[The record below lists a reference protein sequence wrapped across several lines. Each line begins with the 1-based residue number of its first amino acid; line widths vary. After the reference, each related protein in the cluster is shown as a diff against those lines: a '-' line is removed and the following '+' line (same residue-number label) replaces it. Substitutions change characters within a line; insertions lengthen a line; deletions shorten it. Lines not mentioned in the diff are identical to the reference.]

1 LVTSL
6 LTALGV
12 LFYFVFSSKDNNYP
26 KEPITQSALGTESE
40 VSINIQ
46 GIKNYEMKDYKFW
59 EISQETSKEE
69 IENMIDKIASK
80 IDLTDQVEGEYYY
93 WSDDQGNY
101 FQYSLLKNILTF
113 SLNEGID
120 WEEVELSSNSFT
132 IFVKRYFDRD
142 WEYTFNSKQNYPD
155 GLTLYYANRVLTND
169 VILETTELYSETDYL
184 SIKNGKIMSGRIL
197 LTGFLDTQQYLPV
210 IELEDLSEYI
220 NSPQYPKSIY
230 FNPGKIA
237 SALSIENEYLNDEI
251 LQLQQE
257 ITNCNAVSNK
267 LVYLYQSF
275 EQEFLTPV
283 LRLDLECS
291 VEYEDEIY
299 SVPAVGYTNAV
310 DPEYIV
316 VGQ

>member
-1 LVTSL
+1 
-6 LTALGV
+6 
-12 LFYFVFSSKDNNYP
+12 
-26 KEPITQSALGTESE
+26 
-40 VSINIQ
+40 
-46 GIKNYEMKDYKFW
+46 
-59 EISQETSKEE
+59 
-69 IENMIDKIASK
+69 
-80 IDLTDQVEGEYYY
+80 VEGEYYY